1 MDIKTADASQRRAK
15 AAGRAVATH
24 LSPLGPSCDRVAPFL
39 PNGGVQER
47 SLVPK
52 RSQPGVPDDAQTTK
66 LKPAMPVSAAAKF
79 NATVMRKLQK
89 AIAKDPEV
97 DLFTVFPSNYVSR
110 LAGRKS
116 QKGGRLLFPGVS
128 HMSLIYFRK

>member
-1 MDIKTADASQRRAK
+1 MTFN
-15 AAGRAVATH
+15 G
-24 LSPLGPSCDRVAPFL
+24 
-39 PNGGVQER
+39 NGGVQE
-47 SLVPK
+47 SSSVPK
-52 RSQPGVPDDAQTTK
+52 RSQPGVADDAQTTK

-116 QKGGRLLFPGVS
+116 QKGGEITFSSISWCISHVANLL
-128 HMSLIYFRK
+128 